1 MKKIET
7 SLPGVLLLEPRVFGD
22 DRGYFLESY
31 NETVFA
37 GLGIREKFVQDN
49 HSFSSRNVLRGLH
62 YQILQPQG
70 KLVRA
75 ITGEILD
82 VVVDLRQ
89 DSPTLGKWESFLLS
103 GDNKRMLWVPAG
115 FAHGFRVASETVHVT
130 YKTTDFYAPEYERTL
145 SWNDPDLAIDWQ
157 LDGEP
162 TISSKDQRGS
172 IFRDC
177 EKFGSLQNR

>member
-22 DRGYFLESY
+22 ERGYFLESY

-49 HSFSSRNVLRGLH
+49 HSYSSRNVLRGLH
-62 YQILQPQG
+62 YQIQQPQG
-70 KLVRA
+70 KLIRA

-89 DSPTLGKWESFLLS
+89 SSPTLRKWETFSLS
-103 GDNKRMLWVPAG
+103 GDNKRILWVPAG
-115 FAHGFRVASETVHVT
+115 FAHGFRVASETVHVA
-130 YKTTDFYAPEYERTL
+130 YKTTDFYAPHHERTL

-162 TISSKDQRGS
+162 IISDKDRHGT

-177 EKFGSLQNR
+177 EKFGSL